1 MNLQQDID
9 TIWIKDEQMQM
20 ECMEDLT
27 VIRKVFDDQMVQ
39 QDIAFWRSL
48 GLFYVPSDQYM
59 KDKLGSHIT
68 QFQYGLYRAGY
79 CSLYDRVA
87 IPLRSLTGDVLGFAG
102 YLCSEPSGDTSDY
115 MSSVKYLFP
124 PEHVLDKSRYVY
136 CEPDWFKGA
145 LSDEYICIVDGLFDA
160 IRLNQNGI
168 HAVSLCGSRL
178 TEWHKMYLSFIK
190 RKIVIAD
197 NDSAGVRLAE
207 QCLRSMTGVSWM
219 RFSGFKDIDD
229 WMKSKD
235 RADKVSLAVRNICD
249 TGSVRYNLCVGNSR
263 ARKTF
268 DEFEREKFAEPVDG
282 SALKR
287 IIVQG
292 FNTGEV
298 ISVGQG

>member
-102 YLCSEPSGDTSDY
+102 YLCSEPSG
-115 MSSVKYLFP
+115 
-124 PEHVLDKSRYVY
+124 
-136 CEPDWFKGA
+136 G
-145 LSDEYICIVDGLFDA
+145 
-160 IRLNQNGI
+160 
-168 HAVSLCGSRL
+168 
-178 TEWHKMYLSFIK
+178 
-190 RKIVIAD
+190 
-197 NDSAGVRLAE
+197 
-207 QCLRSMTGVSWM
+207 
-219 RFSGFKDIDD
+219 
-229 WMKSKD
+229 
-235 RADKVSLAVRNICD
+235 
-249 TGSVRYNLCVGNSR
+249 
-263 ARKTF
+263 
-268 DEFEREKFAEPVDG
+268 
-282 SALKR
+282 
-287 IIVQG
+287 
-292 FNTGEV
+292 
-298 ISVGQG
+298 